1 MHRSL
6 IASVFAL
13 CAWGAAAQEMSA
25 YWVYGGALN
34 ASAKRSFHSPAAS
47 VRDLPLAAE
56 PALPPA
62 LAQEAEA
69 LATSDQRVTL
79 TLVDK
84 GRVVY
89 RHRRIGVQDDSF
101 VISYSM
107 AKSVTALLVGHAL
120 CAGHIKDLNEPLG
133 NYVPE
138 LADTVYGRSAIR
150 HVLNMASG
158 ADASGSHG
166 EPYPTFSSD
175 LRDQK
180 TSYIDNLLKYKN
192 PQRRLFSTLA
202 PGDAFDYKN
211 LDTAALSLLL
221 EKATQRPMQQWYED
235 TLVPAAGLARTSA
248 WMLDRDNRAVAHGF
262 LFASPDDWVRIALY
276 SLDAYKGRA
285 GACLQGFLQQ
295 GVSQGVRV
303 YNNAES
309 TRYGHQL
316 WTGTPGVNAE
326 VFWMRGYGGQ
336 YIGVDPVTERVLVAA
351 SRQPNTALVDFF
363 RRWVNTP

>member
-6 IASVFAL
+6 IASVLAL

-25 YWVYGGALN
+25 SWVYGGALK
-34 ASAKRSFHSPAAS
+34 ASAKRSIHSPAAT

-62 LAQEAEA
+62 LALEADA

-89 RHRRIGVQDDSF
+89 RRWRMGVREDSF

-120 CAGHIKDLNEPLG
+120 CAGHIKDLNDPLG
-133 NYVPE
+133 TYVPE

-180 TSYIDNLLKYKN
+180 TSYFETLLKYRN
-192 PQRRLFSTLA
+192 PQQRSSSTLT

-211 LDTAALSLLL
+211 LDTAALGLLL
-221 EKATQRPMQQWYED
+221 EKATQRPMQQWYQD

-248 WMLDRDNRAVAHGF
+248 WMLDRDDRAAAHGF

-285 GACLQGFLQQ
+285 GTCMQEFMQQ
-295 GVSQGVRV
+295 GIKQAVRV
-303 YNNAES
+303 YFHPEY
-309 TRYGHQL
+309 TRYGHQF
-316 WTGTPGVNAE
+316 WTGVPGVNNE

-351 SRQPNTALVDFF
+351 SRQPNSALVDFF